1 MARSIAASCFCLQ
14 RAVDLVLETWGV
26 PTVHHTD
33 QLHLAEFCA
42 IKIAD
47 LVMNIDLVV
56 EARNTAAQAASKHK
70 ALHLDVDDD
79 GGAGEPAGAAEVT
92 TAVLVER
99 VQLLAPS
106 DAARV
111 RHVLKQLITVAGQ
124 VRGSTRP
131 ASPTWSQE
139 ESPAKVAK
147 CRQLGRWP
155 TGDSVPESQDVGA
168 TP

>member
-1 MARSIAASCFCLQ
+1 MHGGEPPGFHIDSTEDGGQVPNDIGLGDRGAGAKGGAAEP
-14 RAVDLVLETWGV
+14 AVT
-26 PTVHHTD
+26 P
-33 QLHLAEFCA
+33 
-42 IKIAD
+42 
-47 LVMNIDLVV
+47 
-56 EARNTAAQAASKHK
+56 
-70 ALHLDVDDD
+70 

-131 ASPTWSQE
+131 ALPTWSQE

>member
-1 MARSIAASCFCLQ
+1 MHGGEPPGF
-14 RAVDLVLETWGV
+14 
-26 PTVHHTD
+26 H
-33 QLHLAEFCA
+33 
-42 IKIAD
+42 
-47 LVMNIDLVV
+47 IDST
-56 EARNTAAQAASKHK
+56 E
-70 ALHLDVDDD
+70 D
-79 GGAGEPAGAAEVT
+79 GGQVPNGIGLGDRGAGAKRWRCRACLT

-131 ASPTWSQE
+131 ALPTWSQE

>member
-1 MARSIAASCFCLQ
+1 MPGGGAAEPAARKGKTTVQVIATCTVENLPDFTLTPPKTGDRSQMALVSVTGVLAQKGGAAEP
-14 RAVDLVLETWGV
+14 AVT
-26 PTVHHTD
+26 P
-33 QLHLAEFCA
+33 
-42 IKIAD
+42 
-47 LVMNIDLVV
+47 
-56 EARNTAAQAASKHK
+56 
-70 ALHLDVDDD
+70 

-106 DAARV
+106 GAARV

-131 ASPTWSQE
+131 ALPTWSQE